1 MPSFMNENFL
11 LNSETARKLYHEY
24 AAKMPIV
31 DYHCHVPPQDIAEDR
46 QYDNIA
52 QLFLGGNGYG
62 DHYKWR
68 LMRANG
74 VEERYITGD
83 ASDREKFQK
92 YAETLPRAV
101 GNPVYTWTHLELKR
115 YFGYDGVLNGETA
128 EEVWNL
134 CNKVVQGGKFT
145 VRQII
150 KNSNVT
156 TICTTDDPIDDLRW
170 HKIIKE
176 DSSFDVAILP
186 AWRPDK
192 AVNLEKPE
200 YADYL
205 KSLSDASGIVINSV
219 DSLYNA
225 ISNRMDFFTEAGC
238 CASDHGLDYIYYR
251 EDSEGK
257 LEEIF
262 QKGLA
267 NKALTVEET
276 EIFKTALMLFL
287 GREYAKRG
295 WVLQIHYGANRN
307 TNSLMFE
314 KLGADTGYD
323 CIATNDCSRAIVSYM
338 DALNKT
344 NELPK
349 TVLYS
354 LNPNDDS
361 LLASITGCFQSAPA
375 GKIQHGSAWWFND
388 TRTGMISQ
396 MTTLANM
403 AVLGNFIGMLTDSRS
418 FLSYPRHEYFRRILC
433 ELIGGWVEN
442 GEYPADFD
450 ALGVLVQ
457 DISYNN
463 AMRFLGV
470 MK

>member
-1 MPSFMNENFL
+1 MSSFMNENFL
-11 LNSETARKLYHEY
+11 LNSETARKLYHDY
-24 AAKMPIV
+24 AAKMPII

-83 ASDREKFQK
+83 ASDRERFQK

-134 CNKVVQGGKFT
+134 CNKVVQSGKFT

-170 HKIIKE
+170 HKIIK
-176 DSSFDVAILP
+176 DASDFDVTILP

-200 YADYL
+200 YVDYL
-205 KSLSDASGIVINSV
+205 ADLAKASGITINSV
-219 DSLYNA
+219 DSLFKA
-225 ISNRMDFFTEAGC
+225 LSNRMDFFAASGC
-238 CASDHGLDYIYYR
+238 CASDHGLDYVYYR
-251 EDSEGK
+251 EDTEGK

-267 NKALTVEET
+267 KKALTVAEI

-287 GREYAKRG
+287 AREYSKRN
-295 WVLQIHYGANRN
+295 WIMQIHYSANRN
-307 TNSLMFE
+307 SNSVMYGN
-314 KLGADTGYD
+314 LGADTGYD
-323 CIATNDCSRAIVSYM
+323 CIATSDCSRSIVSFM
-338 DALNKT
+338 DALEKT
-344 NELPK
+344 KELPK

-354 LNPNDDS
+354 LNPNDDA
-361 LLASITGCFQSAPA
+361 LLASIIGCFQSAPA

-388 TRTGMISQ
+388 TRTGMIAQ
-396 MTTLANM
+396 MTNLANM
-403 AVLGNFIGMLTDSRS
+403 AVLGNFVGMLTDSRS

-433 ELIGGWVEN
+433 ELIGSWVEN

-463 AMRFLGV
+463 AMRFIGL